1 MVNAVEEL
9 ERGREA
15 YASQAWSDAWR
26 SLSDADG
33 ASALGAEDLELL
45 ATAAYMLG
53 RDDDHLAATERAHQA
68 HLDAGEALLAAR
80 CAFWMGMHLS
90 VRGDLGRASGWLA
103 RATRLVEAEG
113 QDCVERGYL
122 LLPVAYGAEA
132 TGDYEAGVAVAGEA
146 AAAGT
151 RFGDPDL
158 FALAAH
164 MQGHFLVRQG
174 RVEAGLGL
182 LDESMLAVSTGE
194 LSPIPAGLV
203 YCGVILG
210 CQDAFELRRAQEWTA
225 ALSGWCERQPD
236 MVAFTGRCL
245 VHRAELMQLH
255 GAWPAALDE
264 ARRAGRRCVDSGNAQ
279 AAGEAA
285 YVQGDLHRL
294 QGEFAAAEE
303 AYREASRCGR
313 EPQPG
318 LALLR
323 LAQGDATAAAAA
335 IRRALGETAETPDRA
350 KLLPA
355 YVEIM
360 LEVGD
365 AGEARGACRELEEIS
380 AAFESGL
387 LAALL
392 ERARGAVE
400 LAEGDARAALP
411 TLRRS
416 WRAWQE
422 LGALHQAAQARVLVG
437 LACRAM
443 DDHDAAGL
451 EFQAAREVFEQLG
464 AAPDLARVESL
475 DGATVRSEDHGLTP
489 RELEVL
495 RLVAGGQTNK
505 AIGAELILSE
515 RTVDRHVSNIF
526 AKLRVS
532 SRAAATAYAYEH
544 GLV

>member
-1 MVNAVEEL
+1 
-9 ERGREA
+9 
-15 YASQAWSDAWR
+15 
-26 SLSDADG
+26 
-33 ASALGAEDLELL
+33 
-45 ATAAYMLG
+45 
-53 RDDDHLAATERAHQA
+53 
-68 HLDAGEALLAAR
+68 
-80 CAFWMGMHLS
+80 
-90 VRGDLGRASGWLA
+90 
-103 RATRLVEAEG
+103 
-113 QDCVERGYL
+113 
-122 LLPVAYGAEA
+122 
-132 TGDYEAGVAVAGEA
+132 
-146 AAAGT
+146 
-151 RFGDPDL
+151 
-158 FALAAH
+158 

-264 ARRAGRRCVDSGNAQ
+264 ARRAGRRCVDSGNAL

-392 ERARGAVE
+392 ERAAERSSWPRAMPARPSHAPPVLACMAGARRSPPGS
-400 LAEGDARAALP
+400 AGACARRARLP
-411 TLRRS
+411 RHGRPRRRRAGVSRRPARSSSSSAPHRTLRGWNRS
-416 WRAWQE
+416 T
-422 LGALHQAAQARVLVG
+422 
-437 LACRAM
+437 
-443 DDHDAAGL
+443 
-451 EFQAAREVFEQLG
+451 
-464 AAPDLARVESL
+464 APPCA
-475 DGATVRSEDHGLTP
+475 P
-489 RELEVL
+489 RTT
-495 RLVAGGQTNK
+495 G
-505 AIGAELILSE
+505 
-515 RTVDRHVSNIF
+515 
-526 AKLRVS
+526 
-532 SRAAATAYAYEH
+532 
-544 GLV
+544 